1 MKLLGSPGSPYVRKV
16 RIVLAEK
23 RVDYEYVIGRPSAPD
38 SRIHEYNPLG
48 KIPVLVRDDGS
59 TIYDSVVIVEYLE
72 GLVDEPRLIPA
83 AFEDRIQVKRWEAL
97 GDGIADATVAVSHDL
112 REPEAQRK
120 PEAWYV
126 KQRQKISAGSQR
138 WSAILAAMNSAT
150 AANSRSPIL
159 LPALRSDI
167 SIRCCKTP
175 IGAANFPVSKVWR
188 LAWRNANPS
197 SRQNPP
203 YNLTSRWSLHERSRI
218 QR

>member
-59 TIYDSVVIVEYLE
+59 TIYDSVVIVEYIE
-72 GLVDEPRLIPA
+72 GLVGEPRLIPA

-112 REPEAQRK
+112 REHEAQRK
-120 PEAWYV
+120 PAAWYV
-126 KQRQKISAGSQR
+126 KQRQKIQRGLATMERDLGRNEFCYGGKFSLADIAAGFALGYLDQVLQDTDWRSEFPDLK
-138 WSAILAAMNSAT
+138 SLAA
-150 AANSRSPIL
+150 
-159 LPALRSDI
+159 
-167 SIRCCKTP
+167 
-175 IGAANFPVSKVWR
+175 R
-188 LAWRNANPS
+188 LA
-197 SRQNPP
+197 
-203 YNLTSRWSLHERSRI
+203 
-218 QR
+218 QRESFIATKPAV

>member
-38 SRIHEYNPLG
+38 SRVHEFNPLG

-72 GLVDEPRLIPA
+72 GLVAEPRLIPA

-97 GDGIADATVAVSHDL
+97 GDGIADATVLVSHDL

-120 PEAWYV
+120 PAAWYA
-126 KQRQKISAGSQR
+126 KQRQKIQR
-138 WSAILAAMNSAT
+138 GLAAMERELGDKEFCYGGNFSLADV
-150 AANSRSPIL
+150 AAGFAVGYL
-159 LPALRSDI
+159 DQVLPDTDWR
-167 SIRCCKTP
+167 RE
-175 IGAANFPVSKVWR
+175 FPKLTRLDAR
-188 LAWRNANPS
+188 LAKRASFASTKPAV
-197 SRQNPP
+197 
-203 YNLTSRWSLHERSRI
+203 
-218 QR
+218 